1 MGLIWFRSISIFIL
15 LQLILVQQGWAIEL
29 YKYVNE
35 DGVTVLDS
43 RIPNRY
49 VRSGYTILSAD
60 GRILEVVERALT
72 QEEID
77 ERDLLAAFELQRRQ
91 EREAKEAA
99 DANLMRLYSIPED
112 VIRARDSKLATING
126 FIKSTRANLQRTVAQ
141 KRHFEAIAA
150 DIERAGGTISREN
163 IARIENAAE
172 RIKQTEQE
180 ISNKLLEIEQV
191 KKAYARDLIRVK
203 ELYGESQSD
212 TSPPG
217 DG

>member
-126 FIKSTRANLQRTVAQ
+126 FIKSSRTNLQRTVAQ

-203 ELYGESQSD
+203 ELYRESQSD